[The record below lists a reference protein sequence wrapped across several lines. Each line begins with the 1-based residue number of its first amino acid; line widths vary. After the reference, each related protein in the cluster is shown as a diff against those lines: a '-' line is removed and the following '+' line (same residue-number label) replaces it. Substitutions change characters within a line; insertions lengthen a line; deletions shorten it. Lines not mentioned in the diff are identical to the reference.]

1 MKKKITLLSVLV
13 IVIVILSFSVYSY
26 ISINSLYPQTKQ
38 LSLNLGDETK
48 YSGLAFKVVSNE
60 LFSYDEFVVKCNNK
74 IDTKFYTDSLNT
86 NDLVFSVALINLKNN
101 TNSSKTISLENIVIT
116 SDAYSNGID
125 INAFSSLN
133 KDISYINPTLEPQQ
147 EITVYLVY
155 SMLKPQFIP
164 REKKLSNVSLKLMLS
179 LYPEKIF
186 INLK

>member
-101 TNSSKTISLENIVIT
+101 TNSS
-116 SDAYSNGID
+116 
-125 INAFSSLN
+125 
-133 KDISYINPTLEPQQ
+133 
-147 EITVYLVY
+147 
-155 SMLKPQFIP
+155 
-164 REKKLSNVSLKLMLS
+164 
-179 LYPEKIF
+179 
-186 INLK
+186 